1 VNRPEVNRP
10 EVNGETHRLDVELVS
25 RGLARSRGQARDL
38 VKAGSVFLDGAVA
51 QKVSTAVRFDQRLE
65 LAAGV
70 EGWVSR
76 AAYKLVAAL
85 EAFGPGG
92 LSVADKRCIDVGAAT
107 GGFTQVL
114 LRQGAR
120 EVVAVD
126 VGHGQ
131 LAQEIAGDPRVIER
145 SGVNVRDVRA
155 GDLGGPAALLVAD
168 LSFISLRL
176 VLPVLRD
183 LVEPTGDLVLL
194 VKPQFEVGRE
204 HLGKGGIVRSVNSR
218 AGVIEKVVAAA
229 ETAGLTAKALC
240 ASPIRGA
247 TGNAEYLLWLT
258 PRPEPGLSTGQ
269 VAELAATLST
279 EAPA

>member
-1 VNRPEVNRP
+1 VSEV
-10 EVNGETHRLDVELVS
+10 THRLDVELVA

-38 VKAGSVFLDGAVA
+38 VKAGSVLLDGSAA
-51 QKVSTAVRFDQRLE
+51 RKVSTPVRGDQSLA

-92 LSVADKRCIDVGAAT
+92 LSVGGKRCFDVGAAA

-114 LRQGAR
+114 LRHGAL
-120 EVVAVD
+120 EVVALD
-126 VGHGQ
+126 VGHDQ
-131 LAQEIAGDPRVIER
+131 LAQELVGDPRVIER
-145 SGVNVRDVRA
+145 SGVNVRDARV
-155 GDLGGPAALLVAD
+155 GDLGGPAQLLVAD

-183 LVEPTGDLVLL
+183 LVEPSGDLVLL
-194 VKPQFEVGRE
+194 VKPQFEVGRDR
-204 HLGKGGIVRSVNSR
+204 LGKGGVVRSAGSR
-218 AGVIEKVVAAA
+218 ASVIEEVVAAA
-229 ETAGLTAKALC
+229 TRTGLTAKALC
-240 ASPIRGA
+240 RSPIRGA

-258 PRPEPGLSTGQ
+258 PRPDQGLTAEQITG
-269 VAELAATLST
+269 LAATLST
-279 EAPA
+279 EAPP

>member
-1 VNRPEVNRP
+1 VNE
-10 EVNGETHRLDVELVS
+10 GTHRLDVELVS

-38 VKAGSVFLDGAVA
+38 VKAGSVRLDGVVA
-51 QKVSTAVRFDQRLE
+51 TKVSTPVRADQGIE

-85 EAFGPGG
+85 ETFGPDG
-92 LSVADKRCIDVGAAT
+92 LAVAGKRCFDVGAAA

-114 LRQGAR
+114 LRRGAR

-131 LAQEIAGDPRVIER
+131 LSGEVAGDPRVIQR
-145 SGVNVRDVRA
+145 SGVNIRDVRA

-176 VLPVLRD
+176 VLPVLHD

-194 VKPQFEVGRE
+194 VKPQFEIGRQR
-204 HLGKGGIVRSVNSR
+204 LGKGGIVRSARDR
-218 AGVIEKVVAAA
+218 AAVIEEVVAAA
-229 ETAGLTAKALC
+229 TKADLFALGLC
-240 ASPIRGA
+240 ASPIRGT

-258 PRPEPGLSTGQ
+258 PRPDQGLTTAQ
-269 VAELAATLST
+269 VTALAATLST
-279 EAPA
+279 EALP